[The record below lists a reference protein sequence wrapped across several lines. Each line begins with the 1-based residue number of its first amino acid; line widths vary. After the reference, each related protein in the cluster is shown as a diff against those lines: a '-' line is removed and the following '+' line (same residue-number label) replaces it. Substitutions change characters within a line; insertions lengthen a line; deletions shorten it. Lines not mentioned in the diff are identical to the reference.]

1 MLTEISL
8 NILDIAQNSISAEAS
23 LITII
28 VESLTGDQIL
38 KVRIKDD
45 GRGMTKEVVA
55 SVIDPFYT
63 TRTTRSVGLGVP
75 FFKQAAECT
84 GGEFVLESEPGV
96 GTDILAVF
104 HTDHI
109 DCMPLGDVNATIH
122 SLITMNT
129 GIDFYYERIVDGKS
143 FVLDT
148 REVREMLGGI
158 PFDVPDVSI
167 FLKNYLEENEA
178 EILNETMTSTGA

>member
-8 NILDIAQNSISAEAS
+8 NVLDIAQNSISADAS
-23 LITII
+23 LITIL
-28 VESLTGDQIL
+28 VETLSKEHLL
-38 KVRIKDD
+38 KVQIRDN
-45 GRGMTKEVVA
+45 GRGMTKEVVN
-55 SVIDPFYT
+55 SVIDPFFT

-84 GGEFVLESEPGV
+84 EGTFDLESMPGE
-96 GTDILAVF
+96 GTDIQAVF

-109 DCMPLGDVNATIH
+109 DCMPLGDINSTIH

-129 GIDFYYERIVDGKS
+129 AIDFYYERKVDEKS

-148 REVREMLGGI
+148 REVRQMLGGI
-158 PFDVPDVSI
+158 PFDVPDVSL

-178 EILNETMTSTGA
+178 ELLNA